1 MNKINIML
9 CFVRKNSCSK
19 PGEGSVTNWLL
30 SKTGCVQRILIA
42 DIKYPSFNDLI
53 VSNIKSF
60 FKNQWPNNHIDRS
73 IRSGCFF
80 TVKNRKNIFINS
92 RNNFIC
98 L

>member
-1 MNKINIML
+1 M
-9 CFVRKNSCSK
+9 FVNDWPPKKVVGKGNWKGESNS
-19 PGEGSVTNWLL
+19 PL
-30 SKTGCVQRILIA
+30 S
-42 DIKYPSFNDLI
+42 NDLI

-92 RNNFIC
+92 RKNFVC